1 MAMDG
6 FHRARFC
13 CSATRGRDDDRRR
26 WARDT
31 NHKMKVTRDEIFSPI
46 AIFQGDDMILKRSY
60 KKLFDYYLI
69 TEGILYIF
77 IYFSSIWEK
86 DFSEQDRCYR
96 FDVGARPFP
105 VSFLLFSSSSTTR
118 CFVGGT
124 LCS

>member
-1 MAMDG
+1 MRTRDEFNSTANPAATPSPRIPLDKAKARRNMAMDG

-60 KKLFDYYLI
+60 KKLPI
-69 TEGILYIF
+69 
-77 IYFSSIWEK
+77 
-86 DFSEQDRCYR
+86 
-96 FDVGARPFP
+96 
-105 VSFLLFSSSSTTR
+105 
-118 CFVGGT
+118 
-124 LCS
+124 